1 MQWLTGAQGRQ
12 KHYYDSKSRER
23 KFQVG
28 DKVLLLLPTDGN
40 KLLMQWKGPFE
51 VLECRNDNN
60 YRIQLEGR
68 VKMFHANM
76 LKKYVERKGTG
87 EEVEVVGAA
96 VVEDGH
102 YLEEGEITEFVSER
116 KETYEDVHVNP
127 DLSAEQ
133 RKEIMSV
140 LGEFQDVFTDLPK
153 VTGL

>member
-1 MQWLTGAQGRQ
+1 MWKVRSCGSKLFQETTSWSNGSG
-12 KHYYDSKSRER
+12 KSRER
-23 KFQVG
+23 KFQAG

-116 KETYEDVHVNP
+116 KETYEKMFMLILILVQNR
-127 DLSAEQ
+127 
-133 RKEIMSV
+133 RKRS
-140 LGEFQDVFTDLPK
+140 
-153 VTGL
+153 

>member
-1 MQWLTGAQGRQ
+1 
-12 KHYYDSKSRER
+12 
-23 KFQVG
+23 
-28 DKVLLLLPTDGN
+28 
-40 KLLMQWKGPFE
+40 MQWKGPFE

-87 EEVEVVGAA
+87 EEVEIVGAA

-116 KETYEDVHVNP
+116 KET
-127 DLSAEQ
+127 
-133 RKEIMSV
+133 
-140 LGEFQDVFTDLPK
+140 F
-153 VTGL
+153 